1 MLRPIVEPFRIQ
13 TKDGTICGF
22 YLPSGEVRI
31 LAGSFFRN
39 INVNSTRSNIV
50 DLRNKL
56 KNSSYVDGDKL
67 VKDYIFDNPSLAI
80 STMLGRMESGN
91 REFYT
96 MDNIPLGAYLNV
108 DNITGFELKQELY
121 KNRLCLDEDDDEG
134 VVSTLDVYT
143 ENVEEEVNTPLPIP
157 DRINSAENRYKRNA
171 KFARNVIARSSY
183 HCCINK
189 EHKSFMT
196 KNGHQYMEVVPIIP
210 FMYGAQYGKAIMSA
224 SNAVCLCPNCAAQ
237 LKNGC
242 NEDREDI
249 LIKLFRKHKDE
260 LASKG
265 IEKSLTN
272 ILADNGLA

>member
-157 DRINSAENRYKRNA
+157 ERINSAENRYKRNA

-196 KNGHQYMEVVPIIP
+196 KNGHQYMEAHHLIP
-210 FMYGAQYGKAIMSA
+210 LSKQNEFNNSLDVEANIVS
-224 SNAVCLCPNCAAQ
+224 LCPNCHRM
-237 LKNGC
+237 LHYGKDTK
-242 NEDREDI
+242 ELIII
-249 LIKLFRKHKDE
+249 LYNQRKDKL
-260 LASKG
+260 
-265 IEKSLTN
+265 EKSGIYISLEELLK
-272 ILADNGLA
+272 IYE